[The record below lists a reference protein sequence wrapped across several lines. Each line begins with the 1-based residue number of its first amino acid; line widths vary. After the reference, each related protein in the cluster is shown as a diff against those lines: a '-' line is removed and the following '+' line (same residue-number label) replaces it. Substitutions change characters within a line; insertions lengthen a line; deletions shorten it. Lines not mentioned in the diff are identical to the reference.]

1 MTKSARG
8 KKETLHEHSGYQFTR
23 EAKRVKLQSQK
34 CIAEIH
40 RNTRLGKEPDSV
52 YSQRQGKL

>member
-1 MTKSARG
+1 MTKSAQG
-8 KKETLHEHSGYQFTR
+8 KKETLHEITGYWFIS

-34 CIAEIH
+34 CRAEIH

-52 YSQRQGKL
+52 